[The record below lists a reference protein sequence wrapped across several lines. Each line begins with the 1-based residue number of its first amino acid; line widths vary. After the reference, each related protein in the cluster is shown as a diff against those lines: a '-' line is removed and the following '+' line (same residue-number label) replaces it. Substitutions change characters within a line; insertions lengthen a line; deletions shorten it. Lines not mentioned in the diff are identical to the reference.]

1 MREGRNDFI
10 ARIGDEIIV
19 IKDVPAMVCDSCG
32 EVEYGLEVSK
42 EIDQIRGDFLAG
54 RLQTRPL
61 AAGEIAFKPQWV
73 DWTG

>member
-42 EIDQIRGDFLAG
+42 EIDRIRGDFLAG

-61 AAGEIAFKPQWV
+61 AAREIVFREKLAETK
-73 DWTG
+73 G